1 MCVCMTLIYDETK
14 LLRFHAIFSRR
25 RFQMQP
31 KIQST
36 MSEFYDSYFSLINKN
51 DLLEMTEKEDYLKW
65 KLIFYHGVVGLYS
78 AC

>member
-1 MCVCMTLIYDETK
+1 
-14 LLRFHAIFSRR
+14 
-25 RFQMQP
+25 MQP

-51 DLLEMTEKEDYLKW
+51 DLLEITEKEDYLKW

>member
-1 MCVCMTLIYDETK
+1 MCVCVTLIYDETK

-36 MSEFYDSYFSLINKN
+36 MSEFSLINEN
-51 DLLEMTEKEDYLKW
+51 DLLEITEKEDYLKW

-78 AC
+78 VC

>member
-1 MCVCMTLIYDETK
+1 MCVCVTLIYDETK

-31 KIQST
+31 KIQGT
-36 MSEFYDSYFSLINKN
+36 MSEFSLINKN
-51 DLLEMTEKEDYLKW
+51 DLLEITEKEDYLKW

-78 AC
+78 VC